1 MTDPTPAPA
10 PVPGPTAAAVAPPTL
25 RAPLFRRLSP
35 AAFVILTLIGVFVLY
50 QIVAGGIL
58 LLLVGGDITTDT
70 VGVVRWSTVIG
81 QLVFLLVPTLLLTQL
96 RYGKILEP
104 LRFRRVDPLQLLVV
118 LVGILALQQ
127 VLQGY
132 MMLQESIPVPAAF
145 ERILIPIKQMMESML
160 RILLTVHSTGEFLLV
175 LVMVAVVPA
184 VSEEILFRGLVQ
196 GDLERSIGGWKSA
209 VVAGVVFGVYH
220 LNPFN
225 LVPIVV
231 IGIVFGLIV
240 FRSGNILLAMA
251 AHFLNNAIA
260 VLAVWMGVADDFLF
274 LAPEGAPPASL
285 AAMNTLVCAV
295 VFLALMWY
303 FIRIT
308 RRPVQA

>member
-1 MTDPTPAPA
+1 MTDPAQGPETAPQPVPATVPAP
-10 PVPGPTAAAVAPPTL
+10 
-25 RAPLFRRLSP
+25 RAPFFRRLSP
-35 AAFVILTLIGVFVLY
+35 AAFVLLTLAGVFILY

-81 QLVFLLVPTLLLTQL
+81 QLVFLLVPSLILTHL
-96 RYGKILEP
+96 RYGKIFEP
-104 LRFRRVDPLQLLVV
+104 LRFKRIDPLQLLVV
-118 LVGILALQQ
+118 LVGVVALQQ

-132 MMLQESIPVPAAF
+132 MLMQEAIPVPAAL
-145 ERILIPIKQMMESML
+145 ERILIPIKQMMEAML
-160 RILLTVHSTGEFLLV
+160 RILLTVNSTGEFLLV

-231 IGIVFGLIV
+231 IGIAFGLIV
-240 FRSGNILLAMA
+240 YRSGNILLAMA

-260 VLAVWMGVADDFLF
+260 VFAVWVGVADDFLF
-274 LAPEGAPPASL
+274 FAPQGAP
-285 AAMNTLVCAV
+285 AATAIALNTLVCAV

-308 RRPVQA
+308 RRPLQA